1 MKQKL
6 VVFDMDDVMHL
17 FNEHVSRITDVP
29 YKKFTSFN
37 VYKNTDFTEEEK
49 QRVLDAYRNPDTYR
63 NIRFVRPVVNLINR
77 LHLRPDVHVKVV
89 SNCASR
95 DIRDIKYEQLRAV
108 LDLADR
114 DIVLHV
120 IDMETESFRKE
131 MPEGVF
137 LFVDDSPYNIEASD
151 AVHRIMENILSR
163 VGEMPAAFDMDAVC
177 ERIYDV
183 AEDYG
188 QGGMLAKLLIDPEE
202 ACNILKSGGMA

>member
-17 FNEHVSRITDVP
+17 FNEHVSQITNVP
-29 YKKFTSFN
+29 YEKFTSFN
-37 VYKNTDFTEEEK
+37 AYKNQDFTEGER
-49 QRVLDAYRNPDTYR
+49 QRILDAYRNPDTYK
-63 NIRFVRPVVNLINR
+63 NIQFIRPVVNLINR

-95 DIRDIKYEQLRAV
+95 GIRDIKYEQLRAV

-131 MPEGVF
+131 LPEGVF
-137 LFVDDSPYNIEASD
+137 LFVDDSPYNIQASD
-151 AVHRIMENILSR
+151 AVHRIM
-163 VGEMPAAFDMDAVC
+163 PAKPFNHPIPGVDRPGTI
-177 ERIYDV
+177 E
-183 AEDYG
+183 E
-188 QGGMLAKLLIDPEE
+188 LIDLVERYLE
-202 ACNILKSGGMA
+202 ME